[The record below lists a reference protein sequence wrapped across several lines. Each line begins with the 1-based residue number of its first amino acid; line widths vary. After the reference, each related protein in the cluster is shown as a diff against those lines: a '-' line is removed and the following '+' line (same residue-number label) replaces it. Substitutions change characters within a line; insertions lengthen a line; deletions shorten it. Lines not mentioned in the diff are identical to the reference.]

1 MGSINQEIMSISILV
16 SSKIHT
22 SYISCIAGIIT
33 EYYTEQSLLSFNLPL
48 MNAKRNCTVPHRYVC
63 NIGVLGWQ
71 LHITYIACL
80 SIIIYR
86 GN

>member
-1 MGSINQEIMSISILV
+1 MSKSIYLSNIYSSSIV
-16 SSKIHT
+16 
-22 SYISCIAGIIT
+22 AGIT
-33 EYYTEQSLLSFNLPL
+33 EYYTEQSFLSFNLPL
-48 MNAKRNCTVPHRYVC
+48 MNAKHNCTVPHRYVC

-80 SIIIYR
+80 YIIIYR

>member
-1 MGSINQEIMSISILV
+1 MSKSIYLSNIHISSIV
-16 SSKIHT
+16 
-22 SYISCIAGIIT
+22 AGIT
-33 EYYTEQSLLSFNLPL
+33 EYYTEQSFLSFNLPL
-48 MNAKRNCTVPHRYVC
+48 MNAKHNCTVPHRYVC

-80 SIIIYR
+80 YIIIYR